1 MSPQQLHA
9 TVWLDEI
16 LVTCRTL
23 LLHDAWLQS
32 FPPFVY
38 SLLQLLSLSLS
49 LSFFLC
55 FLNMSSTEYGAVNNQ
70 VDEEARVTEQRESG
84 GQRSRLHKVRDTLH
98 LHGHR
103 IFAAWIIIIATAA
116 VLTLSFH
123 FSLLN
128 RDKSSEDQDSL
139 LEDQCVSD
147 RSWFVALLLS
157 IFFGPFGRPPILG
170 KIF

>member
-1 MSPQQLHA
+1 
-9 TVWLDEI
+9 
-16 LVTCRTL
+16 
-23 LLHDAWLQS
+23 
-32 FPPFVY
+32 
-38 SLLQLLSLSLS
+38 
-49 LSFFLC
+49 
-55 FLNMSSTEYGAVNNQ
+55 MSSTEYGAVNNQ

-157 IFFGPFGRPPILG
+157 IFFGPFGIDRFYLGYILLG
-170 KIF
+170 ILKLLTAGLGGIWWIVDVVLIALNVLTDHPNGCHLH